1 MLRMAVGLM
10 VGSMAFSIS
19 GGNPCWQQCAAFVAG
34 SCIYSRHCAVNGIK
48 VGKIIRSLRLPQ
60 FAVRQPANGRLRPM
74 ISEITWPENSAGTK
88 TERDN
93 YRSPRQPIS
102 NRHKPVWPVR
112 QIFSKDIRRPK
123 RYVRRLP
130 GAIDKKTGSGNIAH
144 GKEPDIRPYPIR
156 AVARPGP

>member
-1 MLRMAVGLM
+1 
-10 VGSMAFSIS
+10 
-19 GGNPCWQQCAAFVAG
+19 
-34 SCIYSRHCAVNGIK
+34 
-48 VGKIIRSLRLPQ
+48 
-60 FAVRQPANGRLRPM
+60 M

-88 TERDN
+88 VTEARDN
-93 YRSPRQPIS
+93 QSQTGTNQSGQYRP
-102 NRHKPVWPVR
+102 
-112 QIFSKDIRRPK
+112 IFSKDIRRPK